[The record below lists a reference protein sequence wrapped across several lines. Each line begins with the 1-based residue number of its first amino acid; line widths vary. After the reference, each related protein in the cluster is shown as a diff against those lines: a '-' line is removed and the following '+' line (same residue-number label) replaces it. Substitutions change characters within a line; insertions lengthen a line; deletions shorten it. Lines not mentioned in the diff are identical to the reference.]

1 MSKFRYSTNWMGPI
15 SIQWYEERNL
25 TTINTIMVKGE
36 QIETKDIIEQWAGG
50 RIDVRGG
57 NTGPYGDEIALPIMR
72 GACYRSFSDWLE
84 TYETDEMWSL
94 KDLVWMY
101 EKANPKIEWDETPE
115 WYSETY
121 DPSKGIE

>member
-1 MSKFRYSTNWMGPI
+1 
-15 SIQWYEERNL
+15 
-25 TTINTIMVKGE
+25 MVKGKS
-36 QIETKDIIEQWAGG
+36 IETKDIIEQWAGG

-57 NTGPYGDEIALPIMR
+57 NTGTYGDEIGLPVMR
-72 GACYRSFSDWLE
+72 GDCYRQFSDWLE

-101 EKANPKIEWDETPE
+101 ERANPKIEWDETPE